1 MAFTFPKPMTWAY
14 MPLFEKIA
22 YYKTIL
28 NESYSPFVD
37 KLEAKRIVKEMCGD
51 DIKVADVKRILDD
64 PDDFSEA
71 DIDTHSMIKA
81 SHGCGWNI
89 SMAADTNV
97 ADVKALLHSWNHTY
111 SASNEAQYKYIA
123 PRFFIEEKV
132 NDKEIGITNVAIT
145 YMITCVRGS
154 PITFIVRKQSEQ
166 SCYDMNK
173 RVLGIRAT
181 QPVTPFLLP
190 AEFDTMIQLAKKLSK
205 PFEFVR
211 IDLYIGHDG
220 IYLSEFT
227 FTPRSGFMLYSMQK
241 EKEFGKLWK

>member
-1 MAFTFPKPMTWAY
+1 MTWAY

-37 KLEAKRIVKEMCGD
+37 KLEAKRIVKELCGD
-51 DIKVADVKRILDD
+51 DIQVARVKRIMNG
-64 PDDFSEA
+64 PDDFSDA
-71 DIDTHSMIKA
+71 DIDPRYMIKA

-89 SMAADTNV
+89 SMTSDTNI
-97 ADVKALLHSWNHTY
+97 ADVKALLHSWNSTY
-111 SASNEAQYKYIA
+111 SASNEAQYKYIV

-132 NDKEIGITNVAIT
+132 NDKEVGITDAAIT
-145 YMITCVRGS
+145 YMIACIRGS
-154 PITFIVRKQSEQ
+154 PVTFIIRKRSEQ
-166 SCYDMNK
+166 SCYDMN
-173 RVLGIRAT
+173 RHVLGIRAT
-181 QPVTPFLLP
+181 QPASPFPIP
-190 AEFDTMIQLAKKLSK
+190 AGFDAMIQLAKKLSK

-211 IDLYIGHDG
+211 IDFYVGHDG

-227 FTPRSGFMLYSMQK
+227 FTPRAGFMLYSMQK